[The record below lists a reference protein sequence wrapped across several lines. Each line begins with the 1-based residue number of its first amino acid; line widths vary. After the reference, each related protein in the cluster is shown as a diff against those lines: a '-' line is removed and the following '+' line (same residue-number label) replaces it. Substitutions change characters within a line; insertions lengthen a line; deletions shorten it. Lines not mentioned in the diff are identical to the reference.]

1 MRFLVAFLVLAGL
14 SWGQE
19 PEVRAAERAWAKAVT
34 TNDAAGLQKL
44 LGDQLIYAHSTGVVD
59 TKSDYISKIMSGR
72 QKYEGVEHQDMTV
85 RLYGTTAVVHARAH
99 MWGVNQSGK
108 FDDRLMMLHVW
119 LKSGNQ
125 WRLVA
130 HQTTKLQ

>member
-1 MRFLVAFLVLAGL
+1 
-14 SWGQE
+14 
-19 PEVRAAERAWAKAVT
+19 VT

-59 TKSDYISKIMSGR
+59 TKSDYISKIVSGR
-72 QKYEGVEHQDMTV
+72 QKYEGVEHQSVTV
-85 RLYGTTAVVHARAH
+85 KLYGATAVVHARVH

-119 LKSGNQ
+119 LKSGSQ